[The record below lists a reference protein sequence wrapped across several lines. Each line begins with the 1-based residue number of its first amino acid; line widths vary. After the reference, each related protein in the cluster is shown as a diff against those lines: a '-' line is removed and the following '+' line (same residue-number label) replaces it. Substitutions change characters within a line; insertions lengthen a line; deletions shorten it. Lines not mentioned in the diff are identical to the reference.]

1 MTIMDKLLA
10 LYQVD
15 KQLRGL
21 TGRIDSS
28 KQHLRAQE
36 GKILDLETQKS
47 GLEEERLHL
56 KAEVANHETEI
67 KGYDEKV
74 AHLRE
79 QMNQAKTNKEYT
91 AFLTEVNT
99 YKVDRGKIEEATLGQ
114 MDKIE
119 RLDAKIEELVAAI
132 TEREKMRAAAKQEVA
147 RREKDASERLNELR
161 QEREL
166 KATEVPKDTL
176 AEYGRVQD
184 YVGEEA
190 MAPVIEENRRRM
202 EYSCGACCMSI
213 TAETFNALMLGQR
226 LVTCTTCGVILYVE
240 TALADS
246 MRK

>member
-1 MTIMDKLLA
+1 M
-10 LYQVD
+10 
-15 KQLRGL
+15 
-21 TGRIDSS
+21 
-28 KQHLRAQE
+28 
-36 GKILDLETQKS
+36 
-47 GLEEERLHL
+47 
-56 KAEVANHETEI
+56 ANHETEI
-67 KGYDEKV
+67 KGYDEKI

-119 RLDAKIEELVAAI
+119 GLDTKIADLAAAI
-132 TEREKMRAAAKQEVA
+132 VEREKVRAAAEKEVA
-147 RREKDASERLNELR
+147 RRQQDAADRLNELR

-166 KATEVPKDTL
+166 KAADVPRDML
-176 AEYGRVQD
+176 AEYGRVQN

-240 TALADS
+240 TELADS